1 MFNEIPNMKKFYDHI
16 EINNNFNNNNNN
28 YDNNNNK
35 NFNRKEK
42 FHLTIRKIE
51 KRLQTLKKEKEE
63 NVKLFENLYKTPQK
77 EINLLNLFSKRN
89 FYDRLKN
96 KKYLNNNNKLTPFQ
110 EILKHS
116 KEKKIYLKRK
126 QIENNFSHKNFILK
140 NNENINN
147 NLLTNS
153 NPNYFQTNSNFYN
166 INNNIKSR
174 NKKIIFHRKNH
185 STNIQNLKFM
195 NNLRILN
202 SDPILKKFYLTNNQI
217 NFVETKDQKNNTTRQ
232 KKKITFNLDNQYN
245 NISNSLKDIHYTTM
259 RQKILINN
267 ISKKNITNKN

>member
-1 MFNEIPNMKKFYDHI
+1 MFNEIPNIKKFYGHI
-16 EINNNFNNNNNN
+16 EINNNFNNNN
-28 YDNNNNK
+28 YDNNNNN

-63 NVKLFENLYKTPQK
+63 NIKLFENLYKTPQK
-77 EINLLNLFSKRN
+77 DINLLNLFSKRN
-89 FYDRLKN
+89 FYNKLKN
-96 KKYLNNNNKLTPFQ
+96 KKYLNNNNNKLTPFQ

-126 QIENNFSHKNFILK
+126 QIENNFSYKNFILK
-140 NNENINN
+140 NNENKN

-174 NKKIIFHRKNH
+174 NKKIFFHRKNL
-185 STNIQNLKFM
+185 STNIKNLKFM
-195 NNLRILN
+195 NNLKTLN
-202 SDPILKKFYLTNNQI
+202 SDPILKNFYLANNKI

-232 KKKITFNLDNQYN
+232 KKKIIFNLDNQYN

-267 ISKKNITNKN
+267 ISKKNIINKY